1 MKKQKNPQQ
10 SSLPEAEI
18 KPVEKVKKTPFWLRL
33 LFVVL
38 ALLVLLNTFQLWNF
52 NRVIGGLDQYSGGL
66 VDEIGG
72 VQGDLEQFGDD
83 LNEIRR
89 FLLLPER
96 EYAFEKEVV
105 EELPNDQQ
113 NSSENELAV
122 YKFLQNLG
130 DQNKL
135 NEQKN
140 LAVSQRD
147 EVMVESVLG
156 ENGLGV
162 GEASDDAENLF
173 LKILNNENSQPLF
186 NIIWDFK
193 NGSLQV
199 QSVLETKEI
208 AKLTDANW
216 KDILKKYLLEKKA
229 PAVDKKNQLEIKTA
243 EILALR
249 NDADLAALLAEKD
262 MMINEMISDQGDK
275 LMLIVES
282 IGSGSMMYILLDKND
297 YSYAVDRE
305 VADGKLDGVKLK
317 TLAELKKAL
326 LDGVNSFVDPQVKM
340 LEDKK
345 AELKGIFEQEAFQ
358 ELLKAQNLKL
368 ADQPREEQNKI
379 LYDVTGADG
388 AVKFSFAIELSSGM
402 FKVVQGD
409 QEVDLLNFLIEND
422 EGSKKKP

>member
-10 SSLPEAEI
+10 SSLPEAEV
-18 KPVEKVKKTPFWLRL
+18 KSVEKVKKTPFWLKL

-38 ALLVLLNTFQLWNF
+38 TLLVLLNTFQLWNF
-52 NRVIGGLDQYSGGL
+52 NRVIGGLDQYSGGV

-72 VQGDLEQFGDD
+72 LQGDLKQFGAD

-96 EYAFEKEVV
+96 EYSFDQKTV
-105 EELPNDQQ
+105 EQLPDDQK
-113 NSSENELAV
+113 NSSENELAI
-122 YKFLQNLG
+122 YKFLQNLE
-130 DQNKL
+130 DEKKL
-135 NEQKN
+135 NEQKS
-140 LAVSQRD
+140 LAVKQRD
-147 EVMVESVLG
+147 EVMVESMLS

-193 NGSLQV
+193 NGNLQV
-199 QSVLETKEI
+199 QSVLESKEI

-216 KDILKKYLLEKKA
+216 KDILNKYLLEKKSLA
-229 PAVDKKNQLEIKTA
+229 IEKKSQLDVKTA

-249 NDADLAALLAEKD
+249 NDAELANLLESKG
-262 MMINEMISDQGDK
+262 MVINEMVSDQGDK
-275 LMLIVES
+275 LMLMVDS
-282 IGSGSMMYILLDKND
+282 IGSGSMMYILLDKTD
-297 YSYAVDRE
+297 YSYTLDRN
-305 VADGKLDGVKLK
+305 VSDGKLEGVKLK
-317 TLAELKKAL
+317 SLEELKKAL
-326 LDGVNSFVDPQVKM
+326 IEGVNGFVLPEVQM

-345 AELKGIFEQEAFQ
+345 AELKDIFEQEAFQ

-368 ADQPREEQNKI
+368 ADKPREEQNKI
-379 LYDVTGADG
+379 LYDVTNADG
-388 AVKFSFAIELSSGM
+388 TVSFSFAIELSSGM